1 MLLLKKLNCK
11 YILLF
16 IIWFLCSNIFSYWE
30 CEWEEEK
37 KEDIYS
43 NERADSILIEETS
56 IVKINFLL
64 LIRFY
69 QKGLSEKNPTDCNF
83 YPSCSRYGFYAIKK
97 YGGIKGTL
105 MALDRIIRCNPWA
118 YTNNYPVDYEH
129 QKLYDPVEKNDTFN
143 FIFDFI
149 NF

>member
-1 MLLLKKLNCK
+1 MLLLKKLKCNFFILFL
-11 YILLF
+11 ILLATPSVF
-16 IIWFLCSNIFSYWE
+16 AYWE

-37 KEDIYS
+37 KQDIYS
-43 NERADSILIEETS
+43 SEKLDAILMEETS

-69 QKGLSEKNPTDCNF
+69 QKGLSEKNPADCNF
-83 YPSCSRYGFYAIKK
+83 YPSCSRYGYYAIKK
-97 YGGIKGTL
+97 YGGLKGTL

-118 YTNNYPVDYEH
+118 YTANYPVDYEH
-129 QKLYDPVEKNDTFN
+129 QKLSDIVEKNDTFN
-143 FIFDFI
+143 FIFDFL

>member
-1 MLLLKKLNCK
+1 MQLLKKLNYK
-11 YILLF
+11 FF
-16 IIWFLCSNIFSYWE
+16 IIILFFLLGTDVFSYWE
-30 CEWEEEK
+30 CEWDEK

-43 NERADSILIEETS
+43 SEKLDAILMEETS
-56 IVKINFLL
+56 IVRINFLL

-69 QKGLSEKNPTDCNF
+69 QRGLSEKNPSECNF

-97 YGGIKGTL
+97 YGGIKGSL

-118 YTNNYPVDYEH
+118 YTANYPVDYEH
-129 QKLYDPVEKNDTFN
+129 QKLFDPVEKNDTFN
-143 FIFDFI
+143 FIFDFL